1 MMQNDSWDDI
11 RIALAVARA
20 GTVSGAATVL
30 GVHHAT
36 VIRRID
42 ALEARLKAR
51 LFQRHARGYAL
62 TEAGRVLLEAGLA
75 ADERFAQMAA
85 RITGAAERV
94 EGDLLITALPEL
106 ADMLMPRLAQLL
118 NDHQELR
125 LSYMTDAR
133 LFRLDAGE
141 AHVAIR
147 AGASPTEPD
156 YVARPLGKLRG
167 ALHASPD
174 YVRRHGPIEDPGT
187 HRFVLPGPEG
197 QGAPYM
203 RWLMQ
208 RLAPGNIVLRSNDM
222 LAREGAIRAG
232 LGIGAVSPWRRD
244 GLEEVMCLPEW
255 DSSLWLVTHVDLH
268 RTPKVQAALSALREA
283 FS

>member
-1 MMQNDSWDDI
+1 MQVDSWDDI
-11 RIALAVARA
+11 RVAVAVARA
-20 GTVSGAATVL
+20 GTVSGAAAAL

-62 TEAGRVLLEAGLA
+62 TEAGRVLLEAGLE
-75 ADERFAQMAA
+75 ADQRFARMAA
-85 RITGAAERV
+85 RISGTAERI

-106 ADMLMPRLAQLL
+106 SDILMPRLAQLL
-118 NDHQELR
+118 ADHPDLR
-125 LSYMTDAR
+125 LDFMTDTR

-141 AHVAIR
+141 AHVALR
-147 AGASPTEPD
+147 AGASPTQPD
-156 YVARPLGKLRG
+156 YVARPLGKLRV

-174 YVRRHGPIEDPGT
+174 YVRRHGPIDNPALQ
-187 HRFVLPGPEG
+187 RFVLPGPEG

-222 LAREGAIRAG
+222 LAREAAIRAG
-232 LGIGAVSPWRRD
+232 LGIGAVSPWRCD
-244 GLEEVMCLPEW
+244 GLDEVMCLPEW
-255 DSSLWLVTHVDLH
+255 ESTLWLVTHVDLH
-268 RTPKVQAALSALREA
+268 RTPKVQAALAVLREA
-283 FS
+283 LS